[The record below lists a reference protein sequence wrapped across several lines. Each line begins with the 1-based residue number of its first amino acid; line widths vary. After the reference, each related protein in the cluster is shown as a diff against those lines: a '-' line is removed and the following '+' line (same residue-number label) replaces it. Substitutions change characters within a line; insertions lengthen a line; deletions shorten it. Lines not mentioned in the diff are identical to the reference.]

1 MIKKQGVISQFQ
13 KFSEDTG
20 SVPVQ
25 VAILTARIIDLT
37 KHFNIHKKD
46 FHSMR
51 GLMKMVSRRKKLLVY
66 IKRKDQGSY
75 HRVVKELSLR
85 K

>member
-1 MIKKQGVISQFQ
+1 MIKKQGVIGQFQ

-25 VAILTARIIDLT
+25 VALLTARIIDLT
-37 KHFNIHKKD
+37 KHFKIHKKD

>member
-1 MIKKQGVISQFQ
+1 M
-13 KFSEDTG
+13 
-20 SVPVQ
+20 
-25 VAILTARIIDLT
+25 ALLTATIKDLM

-51 GLMKMVSRRKKLLVY
+51 GLMQKVSRRKKLLSY
-66 IKRKDQGSY
+66 IKREDQEDY
-75 HRVVKELSLR
+75 QKIIKELSLR